1 MGDLEGIQRAF
12 QRRVFLI
19 QSKKPSSA
27 RAIVAAS
34 LESFFRRPEKGLASA
49 ERSRRLT
56 SVRISL
62 LRRRE

>member
-1 MGDLEGIQRAF
+1 MGDLEGIQCAF

-19 QSKKPSSA
+19 QSKKA
-27 RAIVAAS
+27 VFREGHCAAS
-34 LESFFRRPEKGLASA
+34 LESFFMRPEKGLASA
-49 ERSRRLT
+49 ERSSRLT